1 MSIVKDPKR
10 LALVVIDTALQRYT
24 RYVGAQKDYAVEGDW
39 LTENEVEHFRI
50 NPIDFMNVHCGT
62 GPAAA

>member
-24 RYVGAQKDYAVEGDW
+24 RYVGAQQDRVVQGAWMSER
-39 LTENEVEHFRI
+39 EVEHFRI
-50 NPIDFMNVHCGT
+50 NPRDFIEMHCG
-62 GPAAA
+62 PEAA

>member
-24 RYVGAQKDYAVEGDW
+24 RYVGKQRDRIVQGAPM
-39 LTENEVEHFRI
+39 TETEIEHFRI
-50 NPIDFMNVHCGT
+50 NPTDFIGIHCQ
-62 GPAAA
+62 PEVA